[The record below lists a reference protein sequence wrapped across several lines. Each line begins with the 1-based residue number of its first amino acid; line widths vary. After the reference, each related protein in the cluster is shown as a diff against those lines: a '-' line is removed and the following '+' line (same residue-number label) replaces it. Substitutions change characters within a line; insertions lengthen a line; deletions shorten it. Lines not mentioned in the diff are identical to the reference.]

1 MSRPAPARGTRW
13 PAVALALSLSAGASA
28 AHAAVQHFRLDPV
41 HTRVA
46 FQVSHA
52 GFSNPIATFSR
63 VSGTLDFDPDDWS
76 SAHVDVT
83 LPIAT
88 LELGD
93 ADWQRK
99 ILDRTFFDATRYP
112 TAHFVSTKVERGA
125 GNHARITGN
134 LTLHGVTAPLVLE
147 ADMNALRR
155 HPLTFKR
162 TAGFSARGQLSRKAF
177 GITAWERVVGDA
189 VTVLVEVEA
198 VREGGAADTEAEPNA
213 GDSPTASSEPT
224 PQDAPDADPKQP

>member
-1 MSRPAPARGTRW
+1 MLACWLGL
-13 PAVALALSLSAGASA
+13 ALATAAPGARA
-28 AHAAVQHFRLDPV
+28 ALQHYRLDPV

-52 GFSNPIATFSR
+52 GFSNPIATFSKA
-63 VSGTLDFDPDDWS
+63 SGTLDFDPDDWS
-76 SAHVDVT
+76 TARVEASIPV
-83 LPIAT
+83 AT
-88 LELGD
+88 LDLGD

-99 ILDRTFFDATRYP
+99 ILDRTFFDAARYP
-112 TAHFVSTKVERGA
+112 TAHFVSTKVEHGA

-147 ADMNALRR
+147 AELNALRR

-177 GITAWERVVGDA
+177 GMGAWERVVGDA

-198 VREGGAADTEAEPNA
+198 VRAGNAADHAADADADAEPA
-213 GDSPTASSEPT
+213 AAEPAE
-224 PQDAPDADPKQP
+224 QDPPDAVPKQP